1 MAKATSNK
9 QNNRADPLSKK
20 DKKVASKKDVSK
32 EAEEAEPSKDPKSSH
47 LYTDDNPET
56 TLKGTGFKDVETA
69 NKTIELVSKR
79 SLTYQRQTINTMF
92 NRAKHHPK
100 KTDDIKAAQAVF
112 DKWLRETYPKA
123 RSEQREF
130 KPVLA
135 KKTMEE
141 VLPLLKQAKGV
152 DTKFA
157 ELYVALEPRKRLANT
172 LVDESQPGEADW
184 DKARVTALSELVPE
198 GKDVIAEERLWGE
211 DGKPSTYHLSLIAWA
226 WSPATEYKLLKAVR
240 E

>member
-1 MAKATSNK
+1 MPGERQLNCPTRNIVFVTSHGDSERESGNGTV
-9 QNNRADPLSKK
+9 PMEE
-20 DKKVASKKDVSK
+20 VS
-32 EAEEAEPSKDPKSSH
+32 
-47 LYTDDNPET
+47 LN
-56 TLKGTGFKDVETA
+56 TGFGRGGAHV
-69 NKTIELVSKR
+69 
-79 SLTYQRQTINTMF
+79 LTRRIVDQRQTINTMF

-112 DKWLRETYPKA
+112 ETWLKETYPKA
-123 RSEQREF
+123 KAEQREF

-135 KKTMEE
+135 KKTMET

-152 DTKFA
+152 DTTFA
-157 ELYVALEPRKRLANT
+157 DMYVELEPRKRLANT

-184 DKARVTALSELVPE
+184 DKARTTALSELAPE
-198 GKDVIAEERLWGE
+198 GEDDDTTSEDKLWGE

-226 WSPATEYKLLKAVR
+226 WSPTTEYKLLKAVR

>member
-1 MAKATSNK
+1 MAKATSKK
-9 QNNRADPLSKK
+9 QNNRANPLSK
-20 DKKVASKKDVSK
+20 SGK
-32 EAEEAEPSKDPKSSH
+32 EARDAKDPKQSH

-69 NKTIELVSKR
+69 NKTIDLVSKR

-112 DKWLRETYPKA
+112 EKWLKETYPKA
-123 RSEQREF
+123 KSEQREF

-135 KKTMEE
+135 KKTMET
-141 VLPLLKQAKGV
+141 LMPLLKQAKGI
-152 DTKFA
+152 DTTFA
-157 ELYVALEPRKRLANT
+157 ETYVGLEARKRLANT

-184 DKARVTALSELVPE
+184 DKARTTALSKLVPGE
-198 GKDVIAEERLWGE
+198 GADDISEDQLWGD
-211 DGKPSTYHLSLIAWA
+211 DGKPSTFHLSLIAWA
-226 WSPATEYKLLKAVR
+226 WSPVTEYKLLKAVR

>member
-1 MAKATSNK
+1 MLT
-9 QNNRADPLSKK
+9 
-20 DKKVASKKDVSK
+20 
-32 EAEEAEPSKDPKSSH
+32 
-47 LYTDDNPET
+47 
-56 TLKGTGFKDVETA
+56 
-69 NKTIELVSKR
+69 R
-79 SLTYQRQTINTMF
+79 SVVDQRQTINTMF

-112 DKWLRETYPKA
+112 ETWLKETYPKA
-123 RSEQREF
+123 KAEQREF

-135 KKTMEE
+135 KKTMET

-152 DTKFA
+152 DTTFA
-157 ELYVALEPRKRLANT
+157 EMYVELEPRKRLANT

-184 DKARVTALSELVPE
+184 DKARTTALSELVPE
-198 GKDVIAEERLWGE
+198 GEGDDTTSEDKLWGE

-226 WSPATEYKLLKAVR
+226 WSPTTEYKLLKAVR

>member
-1 MAKATSNK
+1 
-9 QNNRADPLSKK
+9 
-20 DKKVASKKDVSK
+20 
-32 EAEEAEPSKDPKSSH
+32 
-47 LYTDDNPET
+47 
-56 TLKGTGFKDVETA
+56 
-69 NKTIELVSKR
+69 
-79 SLTYQRQTINTMF
+79 MF

-112 DKWLRETYPKA
+112 EKWLKETYPKA
-123 RSEQREF
+123 KSEQREF

-135 KKTMEE
+135 KKTMEAT
-141 VLPLLKQAKGV
+141 LPLLKQAKGV

-157 ELYVALEPRKRLANT
+157 EMYVELEPRKRLANT

-184 DKARVTALSELVPE
+184 DKARTTALSELVPE
-198 GKDVIAEERLWGE
+198 GGDDISEEKLWGE

-226 WSPATEYKLLKAVR
+226 WTPVTEYKLLKAVR

>member
-1 MAKATSNK
+1 MAKATSKK

-20 DKKVASKKDVSK
+20 GKKDAPKKEAK
-32 EAEEAEPSKDPKSSH
+32 EAESSKDPKSSH

-112 DKWLRETYPKA
+112 EKWLKETYPKA
-123 RSEQREF
+123 KAEQREF

-135 KKTMEE
+135 KKTMET

-152 DTKFA
+152 DTTFA
-157 ELYVALEPRKRLANT
+157 EMYVELEARKRLANT

-184 DKARVTALSELVPE
+184 DKARATALSKLVPE
-198 GKDVIAEERLWGE
+198 GGDDMAEEKLWGE

-226 WSPATEYKLLKAVR
+226 WSPTTEYKLLKAVR
-240 E
+240 D